1 MNNSILCQAL
11 GYAFYVMNLYYNKL
25 MCCYDMEA
33 FIIATYIHAF
43 GELSLWSQVK
53 QQTLNRS
60 NESNAAL
67 VST

>member
-1 MNNSILCQAL
+1 
-11 GYAFYVMNLYYNKL
+11 
-25 MCCYDMEA
+25 MEA
-33 FIIATYIHAF
+33 FIIASYMHAF
-43 GELSLWSQVK
+43 GEQSLLNEVK